1 MNLYYS
7 FVNNSNVITAIYTV
21 IFYLFVT
28 PYSIGINNQGVS
40 GNYFFLLL
48 PLFVILIKREI
59 VWPPKSVILFMILLT
74 VIFLVGSITQAE
86 QYDFLFRRS
95 ASFIVFMAIFA
106 LMFIKIDLKMI
117 NAFKNAIVIWSL
129 LDGLIAIIEYIT
141 LDGNSS
147 GVYGKGIFGTQ
158 RVGFVYLMGFWI
170 VTIKN
175 PSTIILKA
183 TKFIVAYIIIVGL
196 FLTYTRTSI
205 LGFSASTGA
214 YFLYIV
220 INNYKKNLPSTVSFK
235 KIFYKF
241 SFIFMQLILVALI
254 FSGSVKYYSNAIFGY
269 IFSTYDEYVEN
280 DELNLYTSW
289 TVYFE
294 NNKKNNQTSF
304 SRMKDTVRDS
314 QQEEF
319 MVNIIERVS
328 SSKEINEAQKEIN
341 DANNQLDSAIKLH
354 NNIKLELAIALEEK
368 NKANKSNDYIEITK
382 KNDIYQGYVTEEIEI
397 TQIVE
402 DKKNKLKNA
411 QSQKIFTTNRLLT
424 IELQLLVVDLKR
436 QAEDS
441 NDKEITQSIA
451 KKINDA
457 ENKIAILANQSILSE
472 SNSQNEN
479 TVLMRMKDKGTS
491 IGYRVYMHKIVFDEI
506 YKSPWIGSAFLGVWT
521 LFDNREG
528 SAHSQYL
535 DILFRVGIV
544 AFLIY
549 LSYVFKVTLFL
560 FKNDLGL
567 FFGFIGFLF
576 FGLFH
581 ETIKLSQGGF
591 IFAFLFAMWAQQNKH
606 LIGSTRSEM

>member
-1 MNLYYS
+1 
-7 FVNNSNVITAIYTV
+7 
-21 IFYLFVT
+21 
-28 PYSIGINNQGVS
+28 
-40 GNYFFLLL
+40 
-48 PLFVILIKREI
+48 
-59 VWPPKSVILFMILLT
+59 MILLT